1 MKINKKQT
9 IVVCKTLLESLVVI
23 QALMLA
29 DNFTSNQQI
38 NLMDD
43 CIENV
48 EEIIKNYNYK
58 RK

>member
-1 MKINKKQT
+1 MKISKKQT
-9 IVVCKTLLESLVVI
+9 IVVCKTLLESLVAI

-38 NLMDD
+38 NLIDD

>member
-9 IVVCKTLLESLVVI
+9 IMVCKTLLDSLVAI
-23 QALMLA
+23 QALMLN

-38 NLMDD
+38 NLIDD